1 MTPKRV
7 NKNQINALSVMRYL
21 AAHGPST
28 QIQTTHAVN
37 LRRTSV
43 FNVFESMEQAK
54 LLEMSSNIAN
64 VGKGRPRQLWQLNG
78 SLGAFVSI
86 YTNTH
91 DRVVQ
96 LSDFN
101 GLLLENITASPH
113 ESMGEELREIVGMIS
128 EWSKKYRILGVI
140 VLLPGRVDFEQG
152 VVLLS
157 KSWEM
162 ENYPL
167 REILRERLSRICPD
181 ALVLIE
187 NNARMTAWGQRCGG
201 ACIGIDDFMTL
212 SILDGRRNGKTTPI
226 SIGSGIVLDGR
237 VYRGRTG
244 GAGELDHNCYTW
256 WNRIYSE
263 DKFPISLQ
271 EIDRESREYFAGNL
285 GESFAHLVNYLE
297 PERLVVVFEQQP
309 AEDFFMAF
317 RKALYKHLIYI
328 DKSNFHIEL
337 SSDGTGSTIRGGL
350 ALLRE
355 TFFAEDHH
363 LIELCSQL

>member
-1 MTPKRV
+1 
-7 NKNQINALSVMRYL
+7 MRYL

-28 QIQTTHAVN
+28 QIQTTQAVN

-43 FNVFESMEQAK
+43 FNVFESMEQGG
-54 LLEMSSNIAN
+54 LLEMSSNVATAR
-64 VGKGRPRQLWQLNG
+64 KGRPRQLWQLNG

-91 DRVVQ
+91 DRAVQ

-101 GLLLENITASPH
+101 GIVLENMTAAPC
-113 ESMGEELREIVGMIS
+113 EKMADELDEIVAMIQN
-128 EWSKKYRILGVI
+128 WSSRYRILGVML
-140 VLLPGRVDFEQG
+140 LLPGRVDFEQG
-152 VVLLS
+152 LIKFS
-157 KSWEM
+157 RSWEL

-167 REILRERLSRICPD
+167 RDILKKRLAEICPN
-181 ALVLIE
+181 ALVLVE

-201 ACIGIDDFMTL
+201 ACTGIDDFATL
-212 SILDGRRNGKTTPI
+212 SILNGRRNGKTTPI
-226 SIGSGIVLDGR
+226 SIGSGIVLGGR

-244 GAGELDHNCYTW
+244 GAGELDHNCYKW

-263 DKFPISLQ
+263 DRFPVSLQ
-271 EIDRESREYFAGNL
+271 EIDRHSREHFAQNL

-297 PERLVVVFEQQP
+297 PERLVVVFEQAP
-309 AEDFFMAF
+309 MEDFFLAL
-317 RKALYKHLIYI
+317 RETLYKNLIYI
-328 DKSNFHIEL
+328 DPDNFSIEL

-355 TFFAEDHH
+355 HFFADDRR
-363 LIELCSQL
+363 LTPFCNPLK